1 MAILHVEKNSV
12 NWMDISHRATFAV
25 FTTVFFYIN
34 LNGLLNQTYLRQKIA
49 QVILALLSY
58 HIERHYDP
66 FDSSHSAYGSITDK
80 KLSPNLVEM
89 MWFWCFFSRGS
100 QVADGGWASAIFGR
114 RLSGLHWRYIL
125 EWPENFYANM

>member
-1 MAILHVEKNSV
+1 
-12 NWMDISHRATFAV
+12 MDISHRATFAV

-66 FDSSHSAYGSITDK
+66 FDSSHSAYGSITDRK
-80 KLSPNLVEM
+80 IITESRRDDVILM
-89 MWFWCFFSRGS
+89 FFLKRFS
-100 QVADGGWASAIFGR
+100 GG
-114 RLSGLHWRYIL
+114 
-125 EWPENFYANM
+125 